1 MWDALIITPFI
12 NVMLWIYSLVGN
24 LGIAIILFTLLTRL
38 VLHPLMV
45 KQIRGSQAMQTL
57 QSDPRYKEIQEKYKD
72 NKEQLATE
80 QSKLMKE
87 MGVNPFASCLPTLI
101 QFPIIIGLYQA
112 MIKTIASSPMD
123 LFNLTQHIYSGFLK
137 VSEIIPLNTR
147 FLWMDM
153 GIPERL
159 YIPGLS
165 FGIPVMAVIVLI
177 TTYIQSKVITPP
189 QTAGSND
196 QSAMMGNMMN
206 LYMPFLMGWL
216 ALTLAAGLSLYFV
229 ASNLIG
235 IAQYALV
242 GKVYWKNLL
251 TSPFSRPAAP
261 APSPAEKAKARTKR
275 K

>member
-1 MWDALIITPFI
+1 MWDAIIITPFI

-24 LGIAIILFTLLTRL
+24 LGIAIILFTLLTRVL
-38 VLHPLMV
+38 LHPLMV

-57 QSDPRYKEIQEKYKD
+57 QGDLRYKEIQEKYKND
-72 NKEQLATE
+72 KERLAAE

-87 MGVNPFASCLPTLI
+87 MGVNPFSSCLPTQI

-112 MIKTIASSPMD
+112 MIKTIATSPLD
-123 LFNLTQHIYSGFLK
+123 LFNLTQHIYPGFLK
-137 VSEIIPLNTR
+137 ISELVPLNTQ

-153 GIPERL
+153 GVPERL

-165 FGIPVMAVIVLI
+165 FGIPVIAIVVLV

-189 QTAGSND
+189 KTQGSND
-196 QSAMMGNMMN
+196 QSAMMSNMMN

-216 ALTLAAGLSLYFV
+216 ALTLAAGLSIYFV
-229 ASNLIG
+229 TSNLIG

-251 TSPFSRPAAP
+251 TLPFGKQKPATIT
-261 APSPAEKAKARTKR
+261 PAEKAKERTKR